1 MKTKYNEVNEMKTF
15 NIEKYINALNDILGV
30 DHAYF
35 SGDEKVDALVELI
48 VTAKNLTE
56 ENEKLKAQLEP
67 FKAKR
72 CFTCLH
78 REVGEDHM
86 PCYACEDYDKYEW
99 LGGKQQ

>member
-1 MKTKYNEVNEMKTF
+1 MKTF

-48 VTAKNLTE
+48 VTAKNLAE